1 MSFELDITHSST
13 KIPALGNGRLSMIP
27 RLSCR
32 ALPAVWP
39 LKRTLTPF
47 ITTRLK
53 RYEAYDAQLD
63 RDALVEARSWFQKF
77 DASQL
82 PRGNTTYARSSGPG
96 GQHVNKTETKAI
108 TAFPVME
115 LLLMLP
121 SSLHASV
128 RASKYYT
135 ASNDSLTFQAQTHRS
150 RTANTDE
157 NRKKL
162 LDEVTRMYQE
172 NTPAETS
179 GEKKKKHQEVEKRFH
194 DHRMKDKKLLSSKKQ
209 SRRGPSD

>member
-1 MSFELDITHSST
+1 MRTENISFDRASISSSST

-32 ALPAVWP
+32 ALSASWP
-39 LKRTLTPF
+39 LRRSLTPF

-96 GQHVNKTETKAI
+96 GQHVNKYAAAPALIDDWDLVLTEGQRTESKAI
-108 TAFPVME
+108 TVFPVKE
-115 LLLMLP
+115 LLSVLP
-121 SSLHASV
+121 SSLHSSV

-179 GEKKKKHQEVEKRFH
+179 GEKKKKHQEV
-194 DHRMKDKKLLSSKKQ
+194 
-209 SRRGPSD
+209 